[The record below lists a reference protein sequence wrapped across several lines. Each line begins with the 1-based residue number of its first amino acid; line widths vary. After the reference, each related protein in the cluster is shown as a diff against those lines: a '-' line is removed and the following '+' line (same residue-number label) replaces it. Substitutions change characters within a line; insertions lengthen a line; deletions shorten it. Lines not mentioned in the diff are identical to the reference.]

1 VTRGGKKTWILVLRG
16 VVVVALVAGFALLLR
31 GLDGR
36 ALADAIGQANIGI
49 VVAAAALS
57 FVLIGWKAL
66 RLHVLLRPVAAVPV
80 RRLYR
85 YTFLSYAAST
95 LLPARAGEVL
105 RVWLLVKRD
114 AVPVRAAA
122 VVAAAEKIFEAIG
135 MLAVVAPLPWML
147 PDLPAWVG
155 RAMAVLAAVG
165 GAALVL
171 GWLLLRWGR
180 GRARLR
186 LYVDGLEVLR
196 RPRDLLLT
204 LLLSLVM
211 WATDLLALHLVLVG
225 LHVDAPLGASLLTLL
240 AINVAIALPAAPA
253 HLGSFEFGAVLALHM
268 VGIGREQALA
278 FALVY
283 HAMQALPLA
292 VIGLVEMRFITSTL
306 AAADRGEP
314 GPARPA

>member
-1 VTRGGKKTWILVLRG
+1 VNPGTKKTGILVLR
-16 VVVVALVAGFALLLR
+16 VAVAVALVAGFALLLR

-36 ALADAIGQANIGI
+36 ALAAAVEQANPGI
-49 VVAAAALS
+49 LVAAAALS

-66 RLHVLLRPVAAVPV
+66 RLGVLLRPVARVPAG
-80 RRLYR
+80 RLYR
-85 YTFLSYAAST
+85 YTVLSYAAST

-105 RVWLLVKRD
+105 RVWLLVRRD

-155 RAMAVLAAVG
+155 RAMAILAALG
-165 GAALVL
+165 GAALAL
-171 GWLLLRWGR
+171 GWALLRWGR
-180 GRARLR
+180 GRARLQ
-186 LYVDGLEVLR
+186 LYLDGLEVLR
-196 RPRDLLLT
+196 RPADLALT
-204 LLLSLVM
+204 IALSLVM
-211 WATDLLALHLVLVG
+211 WATDLLALHLVLVA
-225 LHVDAPLGASLLTLL
+225 LHVDVPLGASLLTLL

-268 VGIGREQALA
+268 VGVSREQALA

-283 HAMQALPLA
+283 HAIQALPLA
-292 VIGLVEMRFITSTL
+292 LIGLVEMRFITATL
-306 AAADRGEP
+306 RESEAEP
-314 GPARPA
+314 RAG